1 MGGSEGGTRGL
12 VLVLAGSVAA
22 VAAPP
27 CPEASFLSLETPGPQ
42 LVTRFASRLG
52 FGCTAA
58 AATSSPSAAGAG
70 VTSM

>member
-22 VAAPP
+22 AAPP
-27 CPEASFLSLETPGPQ
+27 CPEASFFSLETPGPQ
-42 LVTRFASRLG
+42 LVTRLASRLG